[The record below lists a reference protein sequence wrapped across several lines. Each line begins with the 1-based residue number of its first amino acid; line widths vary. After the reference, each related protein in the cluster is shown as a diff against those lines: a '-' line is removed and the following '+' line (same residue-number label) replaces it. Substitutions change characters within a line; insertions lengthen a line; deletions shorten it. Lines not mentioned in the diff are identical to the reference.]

1 MKEKREPRVVKRY
14 RNRKLY
20 DTLDS
25 CYVTLE
31 DIADLV
37 REGEDVCV
45 IDNNSGEDLTSITLA
60 QIILEE
66 EKRKKENLPL
76 GTLFQL
82 IRSGGET
89 IRDFVQKSLGAS
101 VNEIH
106 HVKDEIYDHL
116 DKLTKRGSITHDE
129 SDKLISSIKK
139 FVESKVKPTVDNVRN
154 IPSVE
159 SEVKEMKKRLKDL
172 EKKLNGQT
180 KKKKK
185 K

>member
-1 MKEKREPRVVKRY
+1 
-14 RNRKLY
+14 
-20 DTLDS
+20 
-25 CYVTLE
+25 
-31 DIADLV
+31 LV
-37 REGEDVCV
+37 RDGEDVRV
-45 IDNNSGEDLTSITLA
+45 IDNNSGEDLTSVTLA

-66 EKRKKENLPL
+66 EKRKKESLPL

-89 IRDFVQKSLGAS
+89 IRDFVQKSLGTG
-101 VNEIH
+101 VGEIQ

-116 DKLTKRGSITHDE
+116 DKLTKKGAISHDE

-139 FVESKVKPTVDNVRN
+139 FVESKVKPAVDNVRN

-159 SEVKEMKKRLKDL
+159 SEVREMKKRLKDL
-172 EKKLNGQT
+172 EKKLDTKT

-185 K
+185 